1 MSVEFSTVC
10 PCSMLRAQYLELI
23 QPQSLDGAGK
33 DAAKMS
39 AGQMLL
45 VAFDGMFTQLENA
58 FGQLIEKVM
67 MFDIFF
73 ALYINQSPW
82 NTPQNRTKTW

>member
-1 MSVEFSTVC
+1 
-10 PCSMLRAQYLELI
+10 MLRAQYSELI
-23 QPQSLDGAGK
+23 QPQGLDGAGK

-58 FGQLIEKVM
+58 FGQLIEKVR
-67 MFDIFF
+67 FYFFIFVWCHCF
-73 ALYINQSPW
+73 LYHVS
-82 NTPQNRTKTW
+82 

>member
-1 MSVEFSTVC
+1 
-10 PCSMLRAQYLELI
+10 MLRAQYLELI

-67 MFDIFF
+67 LDFILFLIYVFCIM
-73 ALYINQSPW
+73 ALPYVLYVNY
-82 NTPQNRTKTW
+82 